1 MSHYEHTRRRVVR
14 KAATAVLVAAPL
26 MSGGAYLAIKASP
39 ETTNTAAEAAIRAVW
54 LASAPKITPRVL

>member
-1 MSHYEHTRRRVVR
+1 L
-14 KAATAVLVAAPL
+14 AATIRRSA
-26 MSGGAYLAIKASP
+26 SGGAYVAIKASP